1 MADRFVLAVVG
12 LPELGHLLED
22 EMPDGVDVVTVAGG
36 PGVDRR
42 LAQAVRGATRD
53 DLLCVVADTGDETT
67 NRLPGRLARGGVR
80 VVALTGLPGASGHVG
95 AHPNLRSLAAP
106 FTLDDVLA
114 ELSAL
119 PDDVPFFLPVAGGDR
134 VFGDAGGP
142 GAGREADL
150 VDVILGHDGAA
161 DVAGLREPGGR
172 WDAGDGAGVA
182 GPPEPGGRWEAG
194 VGGPVGPG
202 EGPAPVG
209 TAGAGDT
216 DDPLGGY
223 VTHDAAPALDALPAW
238 ARIPTPPRPG
248 AASDPVPGWLAG
260 PDGAGA
266 SVAPLPAPPP
276 GLLPGSAAA
285 PDPAP
290 GWLAGGHDAPGPL
303 SDYAARALH
312 DPPVVAGMPL
322 PVRPAAAGPVRSAV
336 LSICSYKGGSGKCL
350 TGDAL
355 VTDPVTGVPRRLDD
369 VVHDPGHTAV
379 LTLDGDTV
387 RAAPITAKVDS
398 GVQPTLRVALRSGRS
413 VTATPHHPFLMAD
426 GWRRADRIAPGEAVA
441 VPARVPL
448 PERPRRLAG
457 PALARLAAHVAG
469 GCGRAGATM
478 PVAAFRLPGDQL
490 ARLVGAV
497 WAAAGPGPS
506 DGPPAVTLASGPVAR
521 ALQHLLLRLGIQSAV
536 ARVAPGGAPAWAGP
550 AGPPGPPPQD
560 GAWPGP
566 WRVAVHPSGVGA
578 LAAVTARGEAG
589 RHPTRTGGAGDVF
602 WDEVVAVAPAGEQQV
617 WDLSVEPTRCFVAN
631 DVIVHNTTTAIMA
644 AGALARAVGPAGK
657 RVALVDANTAQSSL
671 STIVRQPPRGTILDL
686 VRTDVDGDL
695 LAGALTPVPE
705 VGPLDILF
713 GAPDLRRAD
722 GRLVT
727 PALYRRVVAGLRRT
741 HDYVVVD
748 TPVAEAVGHE
758 LFDDFVLRDSDR
770 VIVVVEPNR
779 ETIANNVEWLDIIG
793 DPVSA
798 GGRNFPPERIGIV
811 LNRAEESL
819 DWDAEA
825 VGRYFRRYQFLGAV
839 PRSSAV
845 QRAADDGRLLDAFDA
860 AVERAVRGVLAHLV
874 DEPAFAPAPAAGRS
888 GLDRLLARLF
898 SGRGGR

>member
-22 EMPDGVDVVTVAGG
+22 EKPDGVDVVTVAGG
-36 PGVDRR
+36 PGADRR

-53 DLLCVVADTGDETT
+53 SLLCVVADTGDETT
-67 NRLPGRLARGGVR
+67 NRLPGRLARGGIR
-80 VVALTGLPGASGHVG
+80 VVALTGLPGADGHVG
-95 AHPNLRSLAAP
+95 AHANLRSLAAP

-119 PDDVPFFLPVAGGDR
+119 PGDVPFFLPVAGGDR

-142 GAGREADL
+142 GGGREPDL
-150 VDVILGHDGAA
+150 VDIIFGRGDDGA
-161 DVAGLREPGGR
+161 DVAGLPDPGGG
-172 WDAGDGAGVA
+172 WDAGDGGAVGPAGA
-182 GPPEPGGRWEAG
+182 PD
-194 VGGPVGPG
+194 PVG
-202 EGPAPVG
+202 V
-209 TAGAGDT
+209 AGAGDE

-223 VTHDAAPALDALPAW
+223 VTHESAPALDALPAW
-238 ARIPTPPRPG
+238 ARIPTPPRSG
-248 AASDPVPGWLAG
+248 AAPDPVPGWLAG
-260 PDGAGA
+260 PHGAGA
-266 SVAPLPAPPP
+266 TAAPLPAPPAGP
-276 GLLPGSAAA
+276 LPGSAAA

-290 GWLAGGHDAPGPL
+290 GWLAGGQDAPGPL

-322 PVRPAAAGPVRSAV
+322 PVRPAATGPVRSAV

-355 VTDPVTGVPRRLDD
+355 VTDPITGVPRRLDV
-369 VVHDPGHTAV
+369 VVHDPGHTSV
-379 LTLDGDTV
+379 LTLDGDSV

-398 GVQPTLRVALRSGRS
+398 GVQPTVRVTLRSGRS

-426 GWRRADRIAPGEAVA
+426 GWRRADGISPGEAVA
-441 VPARVPL
+441 VPARLPR
-448 PERPRRLAG
+448 PERPRRLAA

-469 GCGRAGATM
+469 GCGRAEATM

-497 WAAAGPGPS
+497 WAAAGPGPG
-506 DGPPAVTLASGPVAR
+506 DGPPAVTLASGPLAR

-536 ARVAPGGAPAWAGP
+536 APVAPGGAPAPIGP
-550 AGPPGPPPQD
+550 AGRSGPAGD

-566 WRVAVHPSGVGA
+566 WHVAVHLSGVET

-589 RHPTRTGGAGDVF
+589 GDPARSGGTGDVL

-631 DVIVHNTTTAIMA
+631 DVVVHNTTTAMVA
-644 AGALARAVGPAGK
+644 ASALARAVGPAGK
-657 RVALVDANTAQSSL
+657 RVALVDANTAQSSI
-671 STIVRQPPRGTILDL
+671 STIVRRPPRGTILDL

-695 LAGALTPVPE
+695 LAGALTPAPE

-713 GAPDLRRAD
+713 GAPDLRRGD
-722 GRLVT
+722 DRLVT
-727 PALYRRVVAGLRRT
+727 PVLYRRVVAGLRRT

-770 VIVVVEPNR
+770 VIVVVDPNR
-779 ETIANNVEWLDIIG
+779 ETIENNVEWLDIIG

-839 PRSSAV
+839 PRSQAV
-845 QRAADDGRLLDAFDA
+845 QRAADDGRLLDAFDT

-874 DEPAFAPAPAAGRS
+874 DEPALAPEPAAGRS
-888 GLDRLLARLF
+888 GLDRFLARLF
-898 SGRGGR
+898 AGRGGG

>member
-12 LPELGHLLED
+12 LAELGHLLEEGKPED
-22 EMPDGVDVVTVAGG
+22 VDVVTVAGG
-36 PGVDRR
+36 PGADRR

-53 DLLCVVADTGDETT
+53 SLLCVVADTGDETT
-67 NRLPGRLARGGVR
+67 NRLPARLSRGGVR
-80 VVALTGLPGASGHVG
+80 VVALTGLPGASGHFG
-95 AHPNLRSLAAP
+95 AHPNLRTLSAP

-119 PDDVPFFLPVAGGDR
+119 PGDVPFLLPVTGGDR
-134 VFGDAGGP
+134 VFGDAAGP
-142 GAGREADL
+142 GAGREPDL
-150 VDVILGHDGAA
+150 VDVIIGRDDHGTDVTGLPEPGAGWDVGDGA
-161 DVAGLREPGGR
+161 VVGPAGSPGPVGM
-172 WDAGDGAGVA
+172 AGDGD
-182 GPPEPGGRWEAG
+182 P
-194 VGGPVGPG
+194 
-202 EGPAPVG
+202 
-209 TAGAGDT
+209 
-216 DDPLGGY
+216 DDPLGDY
-223 VTHDAAPALDALPAW
+223 ATPELAPALDGLPAW

-248 AASDPVPGWLAG
+248 GAPDPVPGWLAG
-260 PDGAGA
+260 PHGAGA
-266 SVAPLPAPPP
+266 ATAPLPAPPP
-276 GLLPGSAAA
+276 GALPGGAAA

-290 GWLAGGHDAPGPL
+290 GWLAGGQDAPGPL

-322 PVRPAAAGPVRSAV
+322 PARPATAGPARSAV

-355 VTDPVTGVPRRLDD
+355 VTDPVTGLLRRLDD
-369 VVHDPGHTAV
+369 VVRDPGHRAV

-398 GVQPTLRVALRSGRS
+398 GVQPTLRLALRSGRS
-413 VTATPHHPFLMAD
+413 VTATPHHPFLMAG
-426 GWRRADRIAPGEAVA
+426 GWRRADRIAPGEEVA
-441 VPARVPL
+441 VPARLPL
-448 PERPRRLAG
+448 PERPCRLSA
-457 PALARLAAHVAG
+457 PEMDRLVAHVVG
-469 GCGRAGATM
+469 GCGRPGTAM

-497 WAAAGPGPS
+497 WAAAGPGPG
-506 DGPPAVTLASGPVAR
+506 DGPPAVTLASGSLAR
-521 ALQHLLLRLGIQSAV
+521 GLQHLLLRLGIQSAV
-536 ARVAPGGAPAWAGP
+536 TPLALLAPAGAPAWAGP
-550 AGPPGPPPQD
+550 AGGSGQSGQPPGG
-560 GAWPGP
+560 GARSGP
-566 WRVAVHPSGVGA
+566 WQVAVHPSGVGA
-578 LAAVTARGEAG
+578 LAAVTVRGTAG
-589 RHPTRTGGAGDVF
+589 RDPAPSGGAGDVF
-602 WDEVVAVAPAGEQQV
+602 WDEVVAIAPAGDQQV

-631 DVIVHNTTTAIMA
+631 DVVVHNTTTAMMA

-657 RVALVDANTAQSSL
+657 RVALVDANTAQSSI

-695 LAGALTPVPE
+695 LAGALTPAPE
-705 VGPLDILF
+705 VGSLDILF

-722 GRLVT
+722 DRLVT

-770 VIVVVEPNR
+770 VIVVVDPNR
-779 ETIANNVEWLDIIG
+779 ETIENNVEWLDIIG

-825 VGRYFRRYQFLGAV
+825 VGRYFRRYQFLGGV
-839 PRSSAV
+839 PHSAAV
-845 QRAADDGRLLDAFDA
+845 QRAADDGCLLDAFDA

-874 DEPAFAPAPAAGRS
+874 AEPAFAPEPPAGRS
-888 GLDRLLARLF
+888 GVDRFLARLF
-898 SGRGGR
+898 AGRGGR